1 MIMSNYSMAK
11 TLASAEES
19 AGYGSTRSGNTPYR
33 SARIRARPEGRT
45 PYVGAVVPDLPVIA
59 FTGGGTAGHVFPG
72 IAVAEALGRRVLWIG
87 SRNGVEKKLAED
99 AGIEFRGIPAGKLR
113 RYFSLRNLSD
123 IGRIISAVFAAV
135 RIVSKEKPA
144 FLFSKGGFVS
154 VPPVVAARLCG
165 IPAYTHE
172 SDFDPGL
179 ATRINLIFCEKVLVS
194 FAETV
199 DFLPARFRRKAVV
212 TGNPVRR
219 AMYKADAGRGRRFL
233 GCDAS
238 TQVILVLGGSQGSS
252 FINGLIA
259 SCVERLVPRFFVVH
273 QMGAQDY
280 CASTLRNYLPAAFFS
295 AELPDIIAAADLV
308 ICRSGANTLAE
319 LAALGRPSVLIPL
332 SRSGSRGDQLR
343 NAEVFRA
350 RGASLVLQEQEAT
363 GDTLL
368 AVVCPLLADTRK
380 LQEMGRN
387 ARSLSAGR
395 PAETIAKLITERLS

>member
-1 MIMSNYSMAK
+1 MNLMIMSNYSMAK
-11 TLASAEES
+11 TLASAAKS
-19 AGYGSTRSGNTPYR
+19 AV
-33 SARIRARPEGRT
+33 
-45 PYVGAVVPDLPVIA
+45 YVGVNAPDLPFIA

-72 IAVAEALGRRVLWIG
+72 IAVAEELGRRALWIG
-87 SRNGVEKKLAED
+87 SLNGVEKKLAEN

-135 RIVSKEKPA
+135 RIMRKERPA

-179 ATRINLIFCEKVLVS
+179 ATRINLMFCEKVLVS

-199 DFLPARFRRKAVV
+199 DFLPARFRQKAVV

-219 AMYKADAGRGRRFL
+219 AVYGADAGRGRRYL
-233 GCDAS
+233 GCDPP

-252 FINGLIA
+252 FINGLVG
-259 SCVERLVPRFFVVH
+259 SCLARLVPRFFVVH

-280 CASTLRNYLPAAFFS
+280 SASTLGNYLPAAFFRE
-295 AELPDIIAAADLV
+295 ELPDIIAAADLV

-319 LAALGRPSVLIPL
+319 LAALGKPSLLIPL

-350 RGASLVLQEQEAT
+350 RGAAQVLQERDAT
-363 GDTLL
+363 ADSLL
-368 AVVCPLLADTRK
+368 SMVCPLLADARQ
-380 LQEMGRN
+380 LQEMGRR

-395 PAETIAKLITERLS
+395 PAETIAKLIMQRLA